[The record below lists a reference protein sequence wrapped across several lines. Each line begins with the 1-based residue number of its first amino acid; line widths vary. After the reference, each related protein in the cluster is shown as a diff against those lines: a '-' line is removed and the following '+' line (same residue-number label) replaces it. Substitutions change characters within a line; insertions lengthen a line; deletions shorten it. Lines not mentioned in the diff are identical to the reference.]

1 MPDLCDVYTR
11 ARLLIRLS
19 DNSPGSTSQPLHRVS
34 PFESET
40 SVCTLV
46 PANPLYYP
54 TVRAIQR
61 FQLLFRETSRI
72 VESSP
77 PAKND
82 IRTIGNSR
90 SVDRRQEWERMRK
103 EKRIGSIAVYRER
116 SEGKTDR
123 RNRARSVG
131 GTVTH
136 SPINF
141 AGRSI
146 DHNVL
151 FCSLVFLSA
160 AFDSIRGCGESI
172 YLPRCHAPPVM
183 DGGCTLTLTTPKG
196 ERACAKNSPTHSL
209 SSPSPP
215 PFPIPISLPLSLFFI
230 PSPSINRVCLYANT
244 SNLPEIILR
253 FDTRSAARFH

>member
-1 MPDLCDVYTR
+1 MDGSAGFEINPPSPPVDDGIGIIYKVGPGVFTVTSQYNAPPSRQRCMSDLCDVYTR

-90 SVDRRQEWERMRK
+90 SVDRRQEWER
-103 EKRIGSIAVYRER
+103 EEE
-116 SEGKTDR
+116 EGEEDRFDR
-123 RNRARSVG
+123 R
-131 GTVTH
+131 
-136 SPINF
+136 
-141 AGRSI
+141 
-146 DHNVL
+146 
-151 FCSLVFLSA
+151 C
-160 AFDSIRGCGESI
+160 
-172 YLPRCHAPPVM
+172 LP
-183 DGGCTLTLTTPKG
+183 
-196 ERACAKNSPTHSL
+196 
-209 SSPSPP
+209 
-215 PFPIPISLPLSLFFI
+215 
-230 PSPSINRVCLYANT
+230 
-244 SNLPEIILR
+244 
-253 FDTRSAARFH
+253 